1 MIIVPLSGHH
11 QHPSPVHARP
21 RFKGTSECGLYGDFV
36 HELDW
41 MVGEVVKTLEEQGVA
56 DNTLIIFTSD
66 NGGMYQCGPGRMPGM
81 PGTAS
86 MASCWA
92 SGSR

>member
-11 QHPSPVHARP
+11 QCPSSVHARA
-21 RFKGTSECGLYGDFV
+21 RFQGTSECGSYGDFV

-41 MVGEVVKTLEEQGVA
+41 IVGEVVKTLEEQGVA

-66 NGGMYQCGPGRMPGM
+66 NGGMY
-81 PGTAS
+81 
-86 MASCWA
+86 
-92 SGSR
+92 